1 FASLIVTKI
10 IKMWQ
15 LNLPVYKFNT
25 KKAGDNLL
33 IFDSLRKK
41 FVKLTPEEWVRQ
53 NFIQFLILEKN
64 FPAALIAIE
73 TQILING
80 MKKRCDAV
88 IYDNYMNPY
97 IIIEFKSPSVPITQ
111 VVFDQVAV
119 YNFKLNVSYFILSNG
134 HQHFFCKIN
143 CDKTGYEIENNIPNF
158 KSLLS

>member
-1 FASLIVTKI
+1 
-10 IKMWQ
+10 MWQ
-15 LNLPVYKFNT
+15 LNLPSYKFNT

-53 NFIQFLILEKN
+53 NFIQFLIQGKN

-80 MKKRCDAV
+80 MKKRCDAIV
-88 IYDNYMNPY
+88 YNNYMTPY

-111 VVFDQVAV
+111 EVFDQVAV
-119 YNFKLNVSYFILSNG
+119 YNFKLNVNYFILSNG
-134 HQHFFCKIN
+134 YQHFFCKKN
-143 CDKTGYEIENNIPNF
+143 CDATGYEIDNDIPNF